1 MSKIAIT
8 LHVNGYDHHLEVDPA
23 RTLLSVLRDDLGL
36 TGTKENC
43 LEAECGVCTA
53 LVDGLAVNTC
63 IYPAVRAQGK
73 TVVTIEGLSK
83 GSNLHAMQQAFIDH
97 DAVQCGYC
105 IPGMILSAV
114 ALVNESPQPSDEAI
128 RDGLV
133 GNLCRCTGYATILA
147 AVRDAAEKMAVNDD

>member
-1 MSKIAIT
+1 
-8 LHVNGYDHHLEVDPA
+8 
-23 RTLLSVLRDDLGL
+23 
-36 TGTKENC
+36 
-43 LEAECGVCTA
+43 
-53 LVDGLAVNTC
+53 
-63 IYPAVRAQGK
+63 
-73 TVVTIEGLSK
+73 
-83 GSNLHAMQQAFIDH
+83 MQQAFIDH